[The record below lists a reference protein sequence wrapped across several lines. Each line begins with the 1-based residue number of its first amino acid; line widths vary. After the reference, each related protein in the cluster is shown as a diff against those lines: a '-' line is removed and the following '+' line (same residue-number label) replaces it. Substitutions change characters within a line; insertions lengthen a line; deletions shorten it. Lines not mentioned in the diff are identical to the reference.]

1 MPKYSKIEPY
11 DWLLGQ
17 CQDRIV
23 AYLAGTTTNA
33 VQIRRTNK
41 GIPPWSADKAVSKAY
56 DSLLGTMSD
65 VALARIFS
73 VSADE
78 IGRRRRLLDVNVF
91 EPHQRPKLAEFDHL
105 LPTTS
110 NAEIARRAGCSRQ
123 AVAQRRN
130 RLSRLSAPILP

>member
-17 CQDRIV
+17 CYDRIV

-33 VQIRRTNK
+33 VQIRRASK
-41 GIPPWSADKAVSKAY
+41 GIPPWSDDKAVSKAY

-65 VALARIFS
+65 VALAKIFG
-73 VSADE
+73 VTAYE
-78 IGRRRRLLDVNVF
+78 IGRRRRLLQVGIF
-91 EPHQRPKLAEFDHL
+91 EVRPGLKLEDFDHL

-123 AVAQRRN
+123 AVAQRRKRLN
-130 RLSRLSAPILP
+130 REKSGLP